1 MSKKAQNA
9 NKQFLIGN
17 ATLAFAVIAVVFIF
31 IYLCQPYI
39 NSGAKK
45 EQPTDL
51 YQIEFAKGFAGDSAL
66 VYLNDSLVWCD
77 IVPADT
83 TTLRIYRFADENS
96 LMVSRSREDA
106 VSIFN
111 IDQKAGRIILR
122 KNKGVVSMTTLG
134 W

>member
-1 MSKKAQNA
+1 MRKRAQNA
-9 NKQFLIGN
+9 NKQFLIGT
-17 ATLAFAVIAVVFIF
+17 ASLAIAVMAVVFIF

-45 EQPTDL
+45 RLPNDL

-96 LMVSRSREDA
+96 LMVGRSREDA